1 MEQKMISKN
10 LNFAFA
16 VAPVGTIGLSDAQLY
31 EEVITD
37 CRLGYSLGYDSA
49 WMLEHHFSDY
59 FPTPSPLMFMA
70 NLAPQFP
77 GLGFGAAVLVAPWYN
92 PVRLAGE
99 IAMLSNLCSGN
110 LYLGLGRGTAKLEYD
125 VFDINMEEAR
135 DRFKDCYE
143 VLKRGLNGDEFCYS
157 GKYFNTNR
165 KIKIRP
171 TPNTERIHLYGALGS
186 PQSATIMAE
195 MGLAPLNT
203 CQFPFHV
210 LEKAMNAWDQQA
222 SLSGYPSDTRRP
234 VMAHTILAESDD
246 EAMDLARIHLSKF
259 FKLQSDHYEA
269 ESDFWINI
277 KGYEQFS
284 RFFKNLN
291 LLSNPDNIDN
301 FSSHNL
307 VGSPK
312 KICDQVEKLVG
323 IGFNHIIVHPATV
336 GVPRELRHEVLKQF
350 AEKVGP
356 EFTTNF
362 SKAV

>member
-1 MEQKMISKN
+1 MTGKN

-143 VLKRGLNGDEFCYS
+143 VLKRAKNRCESCGISNKEKALEVDHIIPRTKGGKDELSNFQALCYTCNSQKSNKDDTHFKKIFDSYNHRKKGCIFCNISQSKVVKSNELAVVIKDNYPVTKHHCLIIPKRHCADYFDLYQPEINAISQLINEMKTELQKKDKTIKGFNIGNNS
-157 GKYFNTNR
+157 GEVSGQTIFHCH
-165 KIKIRP
+165 
-171 TPNTERIHLYGALGS
+171 IHLIPRRKG
-186 PQSATIMAE
+186 
-195 MGLAPLNT
+195 
-203 CQFPFHV
+203 
-210 LEKAMNAWDQQA
+210 
-222 SLSGYPSDTRRP
+222 DTENPRGGVRG
-234 VMAHTILAESDD
+234 V
-246 EAMDLARIHLSKF
+246 
-259 FKLQSDHYEA
+259 
-269 ESDFWINI
+269 I
-277 KGYEQFS
+277 K
-284 RFFKNLN
+284 
-291 LLSNPDNIDN
+291 D
-301 FSSHNL
+301 
-307 VGSPK
+307 
-312 KICDQVEKLVG
+312 
-323 IGFNHIIVHPATV
+323 
-336 GVPRELRHEVLKQF
+336 KQ
-350 AEKVGP
+350 
-356 EFTTNF
+356 NY
-362 SKAV
+362 

>member
-1 MEQKMISKN
+1 MIDKD
-10 LNFAFA
+10 LEFGFGI
-16 VAPVGTIGLSDAQLY
+16 APVGDRNLTDQELYSEVLSDCKVVHQL
-31 EEVITD
+31 
-37 CRLGYSLGYDSA
+37 GFDSA

-110 LYLGLGRGTAKLEYD
+110 LYLGLGRGTEKLEYD

-143 VLKRGLNGDEFCYS
+143 VLKRALNGDEFCYS
-157 GKYFNTNR
+157 GKYYNTNR
-165 KIKIRP
+165 SIKIRP

-210 LEKAMNAWDQQA
+210 LEKAMNAWSQQA
-222 SLSGYPSDTRRP
+222 TLSGYPSDTRRP
-234 VMAHTILAESDD
+234 VMAHTILADSDD
-246 EAMDLARIHLSKF
+246 EAIDLARTHLSK
-259 FKLQSDHYEA
+259 
-269 ESDFWINI
+269 
-277 KGYEQFS
+277 
-284 RFFKNLN
+284 
-291 LLSNPDNIDN
+291 
-301 FSSHNL
+301 
-307 VGSPK
+307 
-312 KICDQVEKLVG
+312 
-323 IGFNHIIVHPATV
+323 
-336 GVPRELRHEVLKQF
+336 
-350 AEKVGP
+350 
-356 EFTTNF
+356 
-362 SKAV
+362 

>member
-1 MEQKMISKN
+1 
-10 LNFAFA
+10 
-16 VAPVGTIGLSDAQLY
+16 
-31 EEVITD
+31 
-37 CRLGYSLGYDSA
+37 
-49 WMLEHHFSDY
+49 
-59 FPTPSPLMFMA
+59 
-70 NLAPQFP
+70 
-77 GLGFGAAVLVAPWYN
+77 
-92 PVRLAGE
+92 
-99 IAMLSNLCSGN
+99 
-110 LYLGLGRGTAKLEYD
+110 
-125 VFDINMEEAR
+125 MEEAR

-362 SKAV
+362 SKDV